1 MFVQIQTGS
10 YVARTTLDSL
20 SGWASQLTKIYNV
33 KVCGAVERYFS
44 LDWGMLELVFYDAY
58 TNAQKYGHQEK
69 EPWVE
74 LEIRESDSVLA
85 LRVCNVADPA
95 APEIT
100 DDMAKRILQGGKG
113 ACYASTRGPASTS
126 ICTSDGIGMLNALK
140 SVKSFGGEM
149 KFYQTTL
156 SVGGELNERVTR
168 LEIVVPFEKS
178 SSPSRTC
185 SIHNINA
192 EPVNKDKSQEHR
204 SAEREVD
211 AEGPRCIS
219 VDDQLPM
226 LKLYDR
232 MLHQKFLRSSRSA
245 TIGARQGDIEN
256 AVDII
261 MGRKTEAL
269 EICDEVMPFHIVTL
283 DYHVGH
289 RLKGTDIA
297 RQLNEEGFMGVVCLL
312 SGGSVDE
319 LSSYLQLPGIDMV
332 AGKEEKLAILARR
345 LISKWGE
352 KKNSFI
358 NV

>member
-10 YVARTTLDSL
+10 YVPRTTLDSL

-33 KVCGAVERYFS
+33 KVCGAVERHVS

-58 TNAQKYGHQEK
+58 TNAQKYGNQEK
-69 EPWVE
+69 KPWVE
-74 LEIRESDSVLA
+74 LEIIESDSVLA
-85 LRVCNVADPA
+85 VRVCNVADPA

-100 DDMAKRILQGGKG
+100 EDVAKRILQGGKG
-113 ACYASTRGPASTS
+113 PCYASAGRPASTS
-126 ICTSDGIGMLNALK
+126 ICASDGIGLLNALK
-140 SVKSFGGEM
+140 SVKSFGGEL
-149 KFYQTTL
+149 KFYQTTH
-156 SVGGELNERVTR
+156 SNERVTR
-168 LEIVVPFEKS
+168 LEIVVPFEQS
-178 SSPSRTC
+178 SSPSLLA
-185 SIHNINA
+185 SVA
-192 EPVNKDKSQEHR
+192 EPVNKSQEHR
-204 SAEREVD
+204 SAEEVD

-226 LKLYDR
+226 LKLYGR

-283 DYHVGH
+283 DYHMGH

-297 RQLNEEGFMGVVCLL
+297 LQLYEEGFMGVVCLL

-319 LSSYLQLPGIDMV
+319 LNAHLQLPGIDMV

-345 LISKWGE
+345 LISKWRE
-352 KKNSFI
+352 KKELLH
-358 NV
+358 